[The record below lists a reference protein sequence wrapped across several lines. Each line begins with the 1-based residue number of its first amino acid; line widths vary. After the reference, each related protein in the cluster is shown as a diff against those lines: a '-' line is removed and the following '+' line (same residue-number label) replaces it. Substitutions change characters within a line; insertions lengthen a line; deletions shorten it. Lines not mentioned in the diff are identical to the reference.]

1 MARSQ
6 SPLLTPRASRAS
18 IDQSISRAQLFF
30 PFLSSPSMDKQFGVL
45 ARVSRPVGRSWGHI
59 SYSYDVGVPRRRQ
72 RGSRKTGKERGKGG
86 RSRQT
91 QMSRVCSFSYAPR
104 CSSIHTTFLTHIQL
118 MVTLFRL
125 TQTHNSDPN
134 DQL

>member
-59 SYSYDVGVPRRRQ
+59 SYSYDVGVPRRKQKDRE
-72 RGSRKTGKERGKGG
+72 GKEG